1 LKLYSDN
8 ELLPKITD
16 EINLTDSLMDPKKSM
31 WYTLY
36 KNNPDNYWCKIFID
50 RMSSA
55 KKDEIDKMVYY
66 GVRLE
71 EVLSKIVSKL
81 DPITPEDDHEIVI
94 SIVRHLEFFHKMNE
108 HFFYAVVEFCE
119 RAKDSSKERPWVDSI
134 ILSNPKIL
142 SQNPLLG
149 MLSTRYTSA
158 ISNALLSNKE
168 KVLGG
173 EFSIPT
179 NGAL

>member
-1 LKLYSDN
+1 MKLYSDN
-8 ELLPKITD
+8 ELLPKVTN
-16 EINLTDSLMDPKKSM
+16 EINLKNSLIDPKKSM

-36 KNNPDNYWCKIFID
+36 KNNPDNYWCKIFVD

-55 KKDEIDKMVYY
+55 KKDEINIMAKY

-71 EVLSKIVSKL
+71 QILCKIVSNP
-81 DPITPEDDHEIVI
+81 DPATPEEEDEIVI
-94 SIVRHLEFFHKMNE
+94 SIVRHLEFFHKMDE
-108 HFFYAVVEFCE
+108 HFFYTVIEFCE
-119 RAKDSSKERPWVDSI
+119 RAKNSSKEMPWVEAI

-149 MLSTRYTSA
+149 MLSTRYSSM
-158 ISNALLSNKE
+158 ISNALLSKKE